1 MLLVTAFLLFCRPAL
16 TQEIMLQVT
25 YVCSGEHLYVDN
37 CDMRDLSDT
46 SYCMVAHP
54 DKLKNGMT
62 TYSSSTRGALKK
74 LLPTCQPP
82 SRQEIAAHQD
92 YVRRQ
97 NAIQTENQRR
107 SQEQLNAQEQRQ
119 QELEAQEYKKTAWR
133 RRMARCVS
141 SGRVPAVCTGNA
153 ITRDLDEMTGHIM
166 SQVEPDLKPGP
177 ELSGAFAGTGDWRI
191 EFGDRTASLTCA
203 GLAADRY
210 TYQIEMRGNAAYVT
224 LDTRPHPA
232 TLTLRA
238 DGALVGQGPLVI
250 DGRVITGYSNGGGG
264 GTAGHYESQQV
275 TTHQELTP
283 LEAAPYAGSGNLTQ
297 NGQTYN
303 MSTTSTQSTYVPGT
317 PAAGPVPI
325 YAPKRVS
332 CVVPTLSSKN
342 AGPTLTQGA
351 TGIMTALFNNGDKGP
366 PTPPGIRMHGIFAS
380 SATGFSVEFHPESV
394 VLGCGPEA
402 ARAYPY
408 TVHVEAGRAVVA
420 VEAPDHP
427 LKLVLN
433 ADGSLDPGSTAAYQ
447 VHGRVVT
454 GENGDNFTFAPLE
467 RTCNLAALAPAM
479 EIPEKLPS
487 SMNASAAIPTGA
499 TGPANANLAIRSGLT
514 VPQGQANPLA
524 GKPFVVLKSS
534 FDQVV
539 RGAGVTV
546 PAGTLPIKY
555 FAMACANR
563 SPDCAAIANAY
574 KASAAS
580 GALSDSEGNATL
592 PPLPAGTYYLFISAK
607 LGNEAWM
614 WLQPVAIQPGQNQVV
629 LSQSNGTRVQ

>member
-1 MLLVTAFLLFCRPAL
+1 
-16 TQEIMLQVT
+16 MLQVN
-25 YVCSGEHLYVDN
+25 YVCNGERLYVESCN
-37 CDMRDLSDT
+37 IHDLSDT
-46 SYCMVAHP
+46 SYCMVGHP

-62 TYSSSTRGALKK
+62 TYTSTTRGALKK

-97 NAIQTENQRR
+97 NAIQAENRRR
-107 SQEQLNAQEQRQ
+107 SQEQMNAQEQRQ
-119 QELEAQEYKKTAWR
+119 QELEAQEYKKTTEQR
-133 RRMARCVS
+133 RIARCVT

-153 ITRDLDEMTGHIM
+153 LVRGLDEMTGRLM
-166 SQVEPDLKPGP
+166 SQVQPDLKPGP
-177 ELSGAFAGTGDWRI
+177 ELSGAFAGTGGWRI

-203 GLAADRY
+203 GLAADHY
-210 TYQIEMRGNAAYVT
+210 TYQIEMRGNAAYVMM
-224 LDTRPHPA
+224 DTRPHPT
-232 TLTLRA
+232 TLALRA

-250 DGRVITGYSNGGGG
+250 DGRVITGYTNGGGG
-264 GTAGHYESQQV
+264 GTPGHYESHQV
-275 TTHQELTP
+275 TTNQELTP
-283 LEAAPYAGSGNLTQ
+283 MEAAPYAGSGNLTQ

-303 MSTTSTQSTYVPGT
+303 TSTTSTQSTYVPAT
-317 PAAGPVPI
+317 PAAGPAPI
-325 YAPKRVS
+325 YAPKRAN
-332 CVVPTLSSKN
+332 CVAPALSSKN
-342 AGPTLTQGA
+342 AGATLTQGA
-351 TGIMTALFNNGDKGP
+351 TGVLTALFNNGDKGP

-380 SATGFSVEFHPESV
+380 AATGFSVEFHPESV

-408 TVHVEAGRAVVA
+408 TVRVEASRAVVA

-433 ADGSLDPGSTAAYQ
+433 ADGSLDPGGTAAYQ

-454 GENGDNFTFAPLE
+454 SENGDSFTFAPLE
-467 RTCNLAALAPAM
+467 RTCNLAALAPAT
-479 EIPEKLPS
+479 EIPEKLS
-487 SMNASAAIPTGA
+487 TSMTASAAIPTGSTA
-499 TGPANANLAIRSGLT
+499 TANANLAIHSGLT
-514 VPQGQANPLA
+514 VPAGQANPLA

-555 FAMACANR
+555 FAMACANQ

-574 KASAAS
+574 KASAAG

-592 PPLPAGTYYLFISAK
+592 PPLPPGTYYLFISARV
-607 LGNEAWM
+607 GNEAWM

-629 LSQSNGTRVQ
+629 LNQSNGTRVQ